1 MAELISSIVDT
12 ASVTWAFE
20 GWPTFLR
27 ALVATLLPG
36 FPPAH
41 VPLWAVAL
49 SFGFCA
55 AVGVLFGII
64 PAAKAAQ
71 LDPIDAL
78 RYE

>member
-1 MAELISSIVDT
+1 MCRFVF
-12 ASVTWAFE
+12 SVRPFDE
-20 GWPTFLR
+20 KPLVFPGR
-27 ALVATLLPG
+27 AGGTIPG

-49 SFGFCA
+49 SFGFSA
-55 AVGVLFGII
+55 AVGIIFGIV